1 MATVPASTARKSP
14 KGKNRVLVTATAST
28 AAPAPETEQRPSMAR
43 LTAVLAVCFAAGV
56 TWPIAGGLQFVQRPP
71 GSSAPKP
78 PEPEPDGAGD
88 GEASPPASPLVP
100 AMRAA
105 PLAMEPA
112 QIEDRVVESCE
123 GNAGEALARCD
134 TPKLDAVLEAPL
146 AKLAACGRARGAQ
159 GVLSLGMLVDFSRG
173 KIAGVKQGQ
182 STTLSEEHVTTL
194 LGCAEESVVG
204 TSLDRVEHAHARYWV
219 YYVLR
224 FGAPKVSASETSGEV
239 VSVSGQAT
247 VGWKTA
253 IVRES
258 PSSQAPI
265 AARLGY
271 GTRISVTG
279 RAGDWYRIERAGKPL
294 GWVHHEALG
303 L

>member
-1 MATVPASTARKSP
+1 M
-14 KGKNRVLVTATAST
+14 G
-28 AAPAPETEQRPSMAR
+28 R
-43 LTAVLAVCFAAGV
+43 LTAVLAVCFSAGMA
-56 TWPIAGGLQFVQRPP
+56 WPLLGGLELVQRPP
-71 GSSAPKP
+71 GSNNAPKP
-78 PEPEPDGAGD
+78 AEVEPDGTGD
-88 GEASPPASPLVP
+88 GEAGPARSPQVP

-105 PLAMEPA
+105 PLAMDPP
-112 QIEDRVVESCE
+112 QIENRVVESCQ
-123 GNAGEALARCD
+123 GDAGEALPRCD
-134 TPKLDAVLEAPL
+134 TPRLDARLEAPL
-146 AKLAACGRARGAQ
+146 VKLAACGRARGAR

-173 KIAGVKQGQ
+173 EITEVRPGQ
-182 STTLSEEHVTTL
+182 STTLSEEHTSTL

-204 TSLDRVEHAHARYWV
+204 TALDGVEHAHARYWL

-224 FGAPKVSASETSGEV
+224 FGDPKAPAAPEDGGAIVSA
-239 VSVSGQAT
+239 SGQAT

-258 PSSQAPI
+258 PSSDAPI
-265 AARLGY
+265 TARLGY
-271 GTRISVTG
+271 GTRINVTG

>member
-1 MATVPASTARKSP
+1 MA
-14 KGKNRVLVTATAST
+14 
-28 AAPAPETEQRPSMAR
+28 
-43 LTAVLAVCFAAGV
+43 
-56 TWPIAGGLQFVQRPP
+56 
-71 GSSAPKP
+71 
-78 PEPEPDGAGD
+78 
-88 GEASPPASPLVP
+88 
-100 AMRAA
+100 AA
-105 PLAMEPA
+105 PLALQPA
-112 QIEDRVVESCE
+112 HIENRVVESCE
-123 GNAGEALARCD
+123 GDAGEALARCD
-134 TPKLDAVLEAPL
+134 TPKLDALLEAPL

-159 GVLSLGMLVDFSRG
+159 GVMSLGMLIDFARG
-173 KIAGVKQGQ
+173 KIAGVKSGQ
-182 STTLSEEHVTTL
+182 STTLSEEHASTL

-204 TSLDRVEHAHARYWV
+204 TSLDGVEHAHARYWI

-224 FGAPKVSASETSGEV
+224 FGAPTAPVSGASSEIVSA
-239 VSVSGQAT
+239 SGQAT

-258 PSSQAPI
+258 PSPQAPI